1 MLIPERL
8 KAKWLWYSVLCVLC
22 WGAWILCSKL
32 GSNEI
37 PAAPMQFLF
46 AFGFIPVAVLVLGL
60 KPVKFEKSLKGI
72 VYSLGNGIL
81 AGIGGLTLFAAYR
94 SGGNTSVITTATS
107 LYPLITVA
115 LAILVLRE
123 RLTWLQ
129 VLGLGFAVAAII
141 IFSL

>member
-8 KAKWLWYSVLCVLC
+8 KAKWLWYSVLCVFC

-46 AFGFIPVAVLVLGL
+46 AFGFIPVAVLILWL
-60 KPVKFEKSLKGI
+60 KPVKFEKNLKGI
-72 VYSLGNGIL
+72 AYSLGNGIL

-107 LYPLITVA
+107 LYPLITVV

-129 VLGLGFAVAAII
+129 VLGLAFAVAAIV

>member
-1 MLIPERL
+1 
-8 KAKWLWYSVLCVLC
+8 
-22 WGAWILCSKL
+22 
-32 GSNEI
+32 
-37 PAAPMQFLF
+37 MQFLF